1 MHRIRF
7 DRTTPGFMTTVL
19 GILLISYLLIGFE
32 AIIPGGV
39 LGILGF
45 AGLCFASYHAHLEFG
60 GWFAPSLTF
69 LLGGLG
75 AIALVLAEFKWLSK
89 SPLGKKLFL
98 SQTVKGSSNSEERD
112 PGIVGQ
118 TGESIT
124 ELHPEGLVRICDK
137 EYDAF
142 CEEGFLPKGSK
153 VLVTGMDDFRIRIRP
168 Q

>member
-1 MHRIRF
+1 
-7 DRTTPGFMTTVL
+7 MTTVL

-45 AGLCFASYHAHLEFG
+45 VGLCIASYYAHVEFG
-60 GWFAPSLTF
+60 GWFAPSITF
-69 LLGGLG
+69 LLGGMG
-75 AIALVLAEFKWLSK
+75 AIALVFAEFKWLSK
-89 SPLGKKLFL
+89 SPLGKNLFL
-98 SQTVKGSSNSEERD
+98 SKTVSGSSNVDEKEPD
-112 PGIVGQ
+112 IVGK

-124 ELHPEGLVRICDK
+124 ELHPEGLVKIDDK

-142 CEEGFLPKGSK
+142 CEEGLLPKGSK
-153 VLVTGMDDFRIRIRP
+153 ILVTGMDDFRIRIRP